1 MGEHQHDEI
10 LRLREDQAK
19 WRKGVALI
27 AAYLGEKQPDNLCCV
42 RIANV
47 ALKMRAERDSLRAQ
61 VERLESV
68 PDVIARLRSELKL
81 MERKVITCGVA
92 ATNPDAG
99 LTLRDGYMQWT
110 SPQADAVRAL
120 RAERDSLRADLSEAL
135 RLLREANAPAIRWG
149 PRADNYT
156 EDIDWHAA
164 RTALVERH
172 RDLLR
177 KAQEGGA

>member
-1 MGEHQHDEI
+1 MRTMGEHQHDEI
-10 LRLREDQAK
+10 ARLREDQAK

-68 PDVIARLRSELKL
+68 PDVIARLRAELKL
-81 MERKVITCGVA
+81 MEHKVITCGVA

-99 LTLRDGYMQWT
+99 LTLRDDYMQWN

-120 RAERDSLRADLSEAL
+120 RAERDSLRAELEAL
-135 RLLREANAPAIRWG
+135 RG
-149 PRADNYT
+149 
-156 EDIDWHAA
+156 
-164 RTALVERH
+164 RTGCCAECERLTLSV
-172 RDLLR
+172 DPN
-177 KAQEGGA
+177 QSEPV

>member
-10 LRLREDQAK
+10 ARLREDQAK

-68 PDVIARLRSELKL
+68 PDVIARLRAELKL
-81 MERKVITCGVA
+81 MEHKVITCGVA

-120 RAERDSLRADLSEAL
+120 RAERDSLLAELEAL
-135 RLLREANAPAIRWG
+135 RGRTGCCAECARLRDELGQQRARAEAA
-149 PRADNYT
+149 
-156 EDIDWHAA
+156 EAA
-164 RTALVERH
+164 
-172 RDLLR
+172 LR
-177 KAQEGGA
+177 QARGVRL